1 MRENTNGKIRV
12 LLADAHTMFREGLEA
27 ILSSRADLEVV
38 GAVTNDGQVPR
49 LARELRPDVVVTE
62 VQVPLEKAKKI
73 LGAMRSSPDPPEV
86 VICTMFD
93 IPRYMRGLIGSGAS
107 AYVLKSSSSEH
118 LVAAVRAAVVN
129 PRGTDGVLGEMPRSM
144 SGRAEKVAEG
154 ILSARE
160 LEVLLLASRGLSNA
174 RIASSLSI
182 SEGTVKR
189 HLANVYEK
197 IGVRSRSQAVRTA
210 LVEQWIGLGE
220 ITATADGDGSSS
232 G

>member
-197 IGVRSRSQAVRTA
+197 MEVSSRSEAAKEA
-210 LVEQWIGLGE
+210 LAKGWIIPEDLLAEKPGV
-220 ITATADGDGSSS
+220 
-232 G
+232 